1 MSQHPDILLILS
13 DIDGTLLPF
22 GQRVVSQ
29 RVLDSFHT
37 ALDSGIHVGPASG
50 RGISHVTPSFAGDA
64 ACTAIFYLL
73 RGSSFSHLHR
83 LSGDELYHFYL
94 GDPVEL
100 TELLPDGSVRTTTLG
115 SGITHGECLQHLVPA
130 GNWQGS
136 RLKEGGSW
144 ALLGTT
150 MCPGYRQDMYEHGD
164 RAKLLRQYPS
174 ERDSILRL
182 TGDVRY

>member
-1 MSQHPDILLILS
+1 MKNENMTADQVINALGLVPLDQEGGLVLETYKSSQKTA
-13 DIDGTLLPF
+13 DG
-22 GQRVVSQ
+22 G
-29 RVLDSFHT
+29 
-37 ALDSGIHVGPASG
+37 
-50 RGISHVTPSFAGDA
+50 A

>member
-1 MSQHPDILLILS
+1 MKNENMTADQVINALGLVPLDQEGGLVLETYKSSQK
-13 DIDGTLLPF
+13 
-22 GQRVVSQ
+22 
-29 RVLDSFHT
+29 T
-37 ALDSGIHVGPASG
+37 AD
-50 RGISHVTPSFAGDA
+50 GDA

-136 RLKEGGSW
+136 RLKESGSW

>member
-1 MSQHPDILLILS
+1 MTADQVINALGLVPLDQEGGLVLETYKSSQKTS
-13 DIDGTLLPF
+13 DG
-22 GQRVVSQ
+22 G
-29 RVLDSFHT
+29 
-37 ALDSGIHVGPASG
+37 
-50 RGISHVTPSFAGDA
+50 A

-174 ERDSILRL
+174 GRDSILRL